1 MAALQPGE
9 SDMTGNR
16 VFAILP
22 LCLALCATA
31 SAQSFAQKCKDWI
44 DKKGYSTDYIESKI
58 GKRQP
63 GLAPQWKG
71 NVEPTEVQV
80 GDVVFGYVENSTTAQ
95 RVALVDEVELK
106 DGKPAAV
113 IYSEWNQGKRYTD
126 QDCFVTD
133 KFGLPT
139 SGRLPVPAILR
150 VGRPSLPLK

>member
-1 MAALQPGE
+1 MNVSRAIAL
-9 SDMTGNR
+9 
-16 VFAILP
+16 VP
-22 LCLALCATA
+22 LYLALAGGA
-31 SAQSFAQKCKDWI
+31 NAQSFAEKCKSWI
-44 DKKGYSTDYIESKI
+44 DKKGYSTDYIETKI

-71 NVEPTEVQV
+71 NVEPTDVQV
-80 GDVVFGYVENSTTAQ
+80 GDVVFGYVSGSTTAQ

-106 DGKPAAV
+106 DGKAIAV

-126 QDCFVTD
+126 SDCFVTD

-150 VGRPSLPLK
+150 VWRASLPLK

>member
-1 MAALQPGE
+1 MNVSRAIAL
-9 SDMTGNR
+9 
-16 VFAILP
+16 VP
-22 LCLALCATA
+22 LYLALAGGA
-31 SAQSFAQKCKDWI
+31 NAQSFAEKCKSWI
-44 DKKGYSTDYIESKI
+44 DKKGYSTDYIETKI

-71 NVEPTEVQV
+71 NVEPADVQV
-80 GDVVFGYVENSTTAQ
+80 GDVVFGYVSGSTTAQ

-106 DGKPAAV
+106 DGKAIAV

-126 QDCFVTD
+126 SDCFVTD

-150 VGRPSLPLK
+150 VWRASLPLK

>member
-1 MAALQPGE
+1 MNLTSPVA
-9 SDMTGNR
+9 M
-16 VFAILP
+16 LP
-22 LCLALCATA
+22 LCLALCGGA
-31 SAQSFAQKCKDWI
+31 SAQSFAEKCKSWI
-44 DKKGYSTDYIESKI
+44 EKKGYSTDYIEAKT

-95 RVALVDEVELK
+95 RVALVDEVVLQ
-106 DGKPAAV
+106 DGKPVAV

-126 QDCFVTD
+126 RDCFVTD
-133 KFGLPT
+133 SFGLPT

-150 VGRPSLPLK
+150 VWRPSLPLK